1 MLIEKSIAGGKK
13 EGIQN
18 IDVNRIEIYIYLNK
32 YIRSYLLQFRNLKQC
47 FRNPLVSQLVEVDI
61 ALYIF

>member
-32 YIRSYLLQFRNLKQC
+32 YIHS
-47 FRNPLVSQLVEVDI
+47 
-61 ALYIF
+61 

>member
-32 YIRSYLLQFRNLKQC
+32 YIHSYLLQFRNLKHC
-47 FRNPLVSQLVEVDI
+47 FRNPLGSQLVEVDI